1 MLITLP
7 LPVLP
12 HIKSIETCDPIPD
25 GYYPQHHC
33 IAEQIVYNETLTT
46 YGDHRP
52 LWPVFG
58 EYKFVPK
65 QRWLHNIE
73 HGAIVMLYHPCA
85 NKGETVGIVMLYHP
99 CANKVMVSRLRALV
113 TSCIRKHIITPYNL
127 MDRERP
133 LALIAWGCRLTMSSV
148 NINDVISFIK

>member
-1 MLITLP
+1 MRREIWAKVLIKSNEIASELKDAKHGIKMGQQIDGCDDAVNNLDRDWDGSPVNYTCYNPQLP

-73 HGAIVMLYHPCA
+73 TTSAGHQLYPKA
-85 NKGETVGIVMLYHP
+85 YHN
-99 CANKVMVSRLRALV
+99 AV
-113 TSCIRKHIITPYNL
+113 
-127 MDRERP
+127 
-133 LALIAWGCRLTMSSV
+133 
-148 NINDVISFIK
+148 